1 MWPGWSPLPWLWPLG
16 LKREEVSVAL
26 RVGGGKFGKGRERL
40 AGEGSFPAI
49 GCVYHIIKNSRAS
62 FLTEEGCMGGGG
74 GWGPRPKLLF
84 QGTVL

>member
-1 MWPGWSPLPWLWPLG
+1 MWLGWSPLPWLWPLD
-16 LKREEVSVAL
+16 LKGEEVSVAL

-62 FLTEEGCMGGGG
+62 FLTEEGCMGGGVG
-74 GWGPRPKLLF
+74 RGQRC
-84 QGTVL
+84 

>member
-49 GCVYHIIKNSRAS
+49 GCCVSHYKEFPG
-62 FLTEEGCMGGGG
+62 FLSN
-74 GWGPRPKLLF
+74 
-84 QGTVL
+84 

>member
-1 MWPGWSPLPWLWPLG
+1 MAGWSPLAWLWPLG
-16 LKREEVSVAL
+16 LKREEVPVAL

-62 FLTEEGCMGGGG
+62 FLTEEGCKGGVLGRGG
-74 GWGPRPKLLF
+74 RQPSCF
-84 QGTVL
+84 FETVL